1 MKTLGPVTVEINFD
15 KQIMKK
21 KKQNSTQKAV
31 YGKETYKKTNSID
44 IRTTRSNS
52 TTPVL
57 IAYNLGLIVQASKE
71 EIEVKYLQAKLQ
83 QLYIDARNAKVE
95 SHSLDRIVSYL
106 IRMSSTPL
114 TEVWSGWPTCGQNNF
129 QTQTELYPDI
139 RSLTVTLQDVR
150 TALRK
155 GILTL

>member
-1 MKTLGPVTVEINFD
+1 MIPSKEYPDYSEKKSKGLKRLGLRVRFSSVRI
-15 KQIMKK
+15 
-21 KKQNSTQKAV
+21 
-31 YGKETYKKTNSID
+31 
-44 IRTTRSNS
+44 IRTTRSDS
-52 TTPVL
+52 KIPVL

-83 QLYIDARNAKVE
+83 QLYIDARKAKVE
-95 SHSLDRIVSYL
+95 SHSLDRIIGYL
-106 IRMSSTPL
+106 IRNSSTPL

-155 GILTL
+155 GVLAL

>member
-1 MKTLGPVTVEINFD
+1 M
-15 KQIMKK
+15 
-21 KKQNSTQKAV
+21 KQNSTQKAV

-95 SHSLDRIVSYL
+95 SHSLDRIISYL
-106 IRMSSTPL
+106 IKMSSTPL
-114 TEVWSGWPTCGQNNF
+114 TEVWSGWPTCGRRPAHPLRLPQNNF

-155 GILTL
+155 GTLAL